1 MKTPST
7 PPPPDPKET
16 AAAQA
21 GANRDTAITQANL
34 NMINQ
39 RGPDGSK
46 TYNQIG
52 EQTLTDSLTGKP
64 YTVPRWEEVTELSPE
79 QLRLKGIN
87 DQTEVNLAT
96 IGRDQSAKIGALL
109 GTNVNLTNDAI
120 ENRLLELGSKR
131 LDPQFARDE
140 EAMRTRLAN
149 SGIQQGSDAWAAEM
163 GRFDQAKN
171 DARNQLLLT
180 GRGQAV
186 QEILTERNQ
195 PLNEISALMSGSQVN
210 MPNFGSTPQTQVG
223 GVDYQGAVRDNYNAQ
238 VQAAQMKA
246 QSQNAMMGGLFG
258 LAGSLGG
265 MAIYKSDRRLKR
277 DIVRIGQLDNGL
289 PIYSFRYRDSDD
301 FHIGLM
307 SDDVREARPEAVHVM
322 PSGFDAVDY
331 VMAVQ

>member
-1 MKTPST
+1 MKTPKT

-21 GANRDTAITQANL
+21 GANRDTAITQGL
-34 NMINQ
+34 MNMVNQ
-39 RGPDGSK
+39 RGPDGSL

-52 EQTLTDSLTGKP
+52 EQELTDSLTGNTFKI
-64 YTVPRWEEVTELSPE
+64 PRYEQVTELSPE
-79 QLRLKGIN
+79 QLRLKGVN
-87 DQTEVNLAT
+87 DQTELNLAT
-96 IGRDQSAKIGALL
+96 IGRDQSAKIGSLL

-140 EAMRTRLAN
+140 EAMRTRLSN

-163 GRFDQAKN
+163 GRFDQARN

-195 PLNEISALMSGSQVN
+195 PINEISALLSGAQVDR
-210 MPNFGSTPQTQVG
+210 PTFGATPQTQLA

-238 VQAAQMKA
+238 MQQAQMKA
-246 QSQNAMMGGLFG
+246 QSNNAMMGGLFG
-258 LAGSLGG
+258 LAGSV
-265 MAIYKSDRRLKR
+265 AKVIPWSDRRLKT
-277 DIVRIGQLDNGL
+277 DIVLVGKLDNGL
-289 PIYSFRYRDSDD
+289 GVYSYRYKSGGPIQ
-301 FHIGLM
+301 IGVM
-307 SDDVREARPEAVHVM
+307 ADEVREVRPDAVVRM
-322 PSGFDAVDY
+322 PNGFDAVDY
-331 VMAVQ
+331 AKAVQ